1 MKKEIFN
8 FKFLITKPTTD
19 FTVAADKLFESGCGD
34 ATLSISNNIYTVE
47 FSREAAS
54 STDAV
59 LSAITDFRRAN
70 IGSRIITFTY
80 PGPTTSCTAITDN
93 LKKNEE

>member
-8 FKFLITKPTTD
+8 FKFLITKPDID
-19 FTVAADKLFESGCGD
+19 FTVAADKLFEAGCDD
-34 ATLSISNNIYTVE
+34 ATFSVSNNIYTVE

-59 LSAITDFRRAN
+59 LSAITDLRRAN

-93 LKKNEE
+93 PKNNGE